1 MSMIAAIRLVGKAIS
16 QAVGFCLIY
25 AVGGILLKNPQAR
38 IYQALRIKKALFF
51 PPWIIQPQ
59 AVLWFFPVFA
69 G

>member
-1 MSMIAAIRLVGKAIS
+1 DKAIS
-16 QAVGFCLIY
+16 LVSGFSLPF
-25 AVGGILLKNPQAR
+25 VVLGTSLKNPQVR